1 VKENM
6 EDIIK
11 DIHDD
16 LNHLEASIQKLITTK
31 VGLIKDIINYIIKS
45 GGKRIRPV
53 LVILCAKLCGYNNS
67 KHISYAAI
75 IEFIHTATL
84 LHDDVVDNAKM
95 RRGASSVN
103 TLWGNEPSVLV
114 GDFLYSKSFELMAE
128 DGHREII
135 KTISK
140 ATTALSEGEILELLH
155 TSDIDTT
162 EEQYFDIVRNKTAI
176 LFSAACEVGGLLGN
190 ISEEERVALRD
201 FGYKLGVAFQL
212 VDDIL
217 DYTSYDTVLG
227 KQVGTDLKEGKV
239 TLPLIHTIASA
250 KPGERLTIKKVLDKS
265 HVTPGDFERVRRL
278 IVKYQGIDYTSR
290 IAREYIDD
298 AKQTLAVF
306 PFSPFKDAL
315 IKLADYVVSRE
326 M

>member
-1 VKENM
+1 M

-11 DIHDD
+11 DIKDD
-16 LNHLEASIQKLITTK
+16 LKDLETSIQKLVTTK
-31 VGLIKDIINYIIKS
+31 VGFIKDIVNYIIRS
-45 GGKRIRPV
+45 GGKRIRPL
-53 LVILCAKLCGYNNS
+53 LVILCAKLSGYNNNR
-67 KHISYAAI
+67 HISYAAI

-103 TLWGNEPSVLV
+103 VLWGNEPSVLV

-128 DGHREII
+128 DGHHEII

-140 ATTALSEGEILELLH
+140 ATTALSEGEILELLQ

-162 EEQYFDIVRNKTAI
+162 EEQYFDIVKNKTAT
-176 LFSAACEVGGLLGN
+176 LFSAACEVGGMLGN
-190 ISEEERVALRD
+190 ISEEERLALRN
-201 FGYKLGVAFQL
+201 FGYKLGMAFQL

-217 DYTSYDTVLG
+217 DYTSYDNVLG
-227 KQVGTDLKEGKV
+227 KHVGTDLKEGKV
-239 TLPLIHTIASA
+239 TLPLIHAITSA
-250 KPGERLTIKKVLDKS
+250 KPRERLTIKKIMNKTN
-265 HVTPGDFERVRRL
+265 VTPGDFERVRKL
-278 IVKYQGIDYTSR
+278 IVKYQGIEYTSR

-298 AKQTLAVF
+298 AKQALTIF
-306 PFSPFKDAL
+306 PFSAFTDAL
-315 IKLADYVVSRE
+315 MKIADYIVRRE

>member
-1 VKENM
+1 M

-11 DIHDD
+11 DIKDD
-16 LNHLEASIQKLITTK
+16 LKDLETSIQKLVTTK
-31 VGLIKDIINYIIKS
+31 VGFIKDIVNYIIRS
-45 GGKRIRPV
+45 GGKRIRPL
-53 LVILCAKLCGYNNS
+53 LVILCAKLSGYNNNR
-67 KHISYAAI
+67 HISYAAI

-103 TLWGNEPSVLV
+103 VLWGNEPSVLV

-128 DGHREII
+128 DGHHEII

-140 ATTALSEGEILELLH
+140 ATTALSEGEILELLQ

-162 EEQYFDIVRNKTAI
+162 EEQYFDIVKNKTAT
-176 LFSAACEVGGLLGN
+176 LFSAACEVGGMLGN
-190 ISEEERVALRD
+190 ISEEERLALRN
-201 FGYKLGVAFQL
+201 FGYKLGMAFQL

-217 DYTSYDTVLG
+217 DYTSYDNVLG
-227 KQVGTDLKEGKV
+227 KHVGTDLKEGKV
-239 TLPLIHTIASA
+239 TLPLIHAITSA
-250 KPGERLTIKKVLDKS
+250 KPRERLTIKKILNKTN
-265 HVTPGDFERVRRL
+265 VTPGDFERVRKL
-278 IVKYQGIDYTSR
+278 IVKYQGIEYTSR

-298 AKQTLAVF
+298 AKQALTIF
-306 PFSPFKDAL
+306 PFSAFTDAL
-315 IKLADYVVSRE
+315 MKIADYIVRRE